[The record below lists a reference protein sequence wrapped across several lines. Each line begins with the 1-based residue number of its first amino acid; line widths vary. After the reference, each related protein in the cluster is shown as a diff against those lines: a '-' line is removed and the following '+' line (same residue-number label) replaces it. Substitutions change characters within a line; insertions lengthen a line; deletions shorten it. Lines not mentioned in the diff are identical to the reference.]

1 MLPPVSQGYPADRGG
16 LHTRYAPVR
25 HSHPPEG
32 GLPYDLHVL
41 GLPLAFILSQDQ
53 TLRCSIDFLVC
64 FLSISGPP
72 SLSFLGSLSAWRAPL
87 GVQRHASC
95 AGLKLSKNFTQTL
108 ASSDALFPLF
118 AGCKDTTLFR
128 IGKHFFQKFC
138 ILLPISLIVNEKN
151 FSSISA
157 IVGMAHLII

>member
-1 MLPPVSQGYPADRGG
+1 MLPPVSRGYPADRGG

-53 TLRCSIDFLVC
+53 TLRCTIDFLI
-64 FLSISGPP
+64 FLFCILRSAFA
-72 SLSFLGSLSAWRAPL
+72 LLLGSLSAWRAPH

-95 AGLKLSKNFTQTL
+95 AGLKLSKNFPQTL

-128 IGKHFFQKFC
+128 TGKHFFQKFF
-138 ILLPISLIVNEKN
+138 ILQLISLIVKKKIFQRNKN
-151 FSSISA
+151 KFLL
-157 IVGMAHLII
+157 HLFYI

>member
-1 MLPPVSQGYPADRGG
+1 MLPPVSRGYPADRGG

-95 AGLKLSKNFTQTL
+95 AGLKLSKNFANPRRFQRPL
-108 ASSDALFPLF
+108 SLVCGLQRYDPFPNRQALFSKILHTITHL
-118 AGCKDTTLFR
+118 ADC
-128 IGKHFFQKFC
+128 QEEKF
-138 ILLPISLIVNEKN
+138 SKKTRKMQ
-151 FSSISA
+151 SSIP
-157 IVGMAHLII
+157 